1 MADSSFDWWFV
12 LGFAVIG
19 LELLTG
25 TFYLLV
31 IGAAVLLGGV
41 AAWLGLS
48 FTVCVTLTTAIA
60 VLGCIGLRKSRF
72 GKLGSGAP
80 SGPNL
85 DQGQRVAV
93 DEWRAD
99 GSARVTYRGTQW
111 DADLAVGA
119 SREAPLFVKEMRG
132 NRLLL
137 GN

>member
-1 MADSSFDWWFV
+1 MADSSFVWWLV

-48 FTVCVTLTTAIA
+48 FTVCVSLTTAVA
-60 VLGCIGLRKSRF
+60 VLGCIALRKSRF
-72 GKLGSGAP
+72 GKLGGGAP
-80 SGPNL
+80 SGPAL
-85 DQGQRVAV
+85 DQGQRVTV

-99 GSARVTYRGTQW
+99 GTARVNYRGSQW
-111 DADLAVGA
+111 DADLQAGA
-119 SREAPLFVKEMRG
+119 LRDAPLFVREMRG